1 MIHCPSCGHENAE
14 GALLCAQ
21 CGRALRLTSMDGGG
35 QPPEPL
41 EAGELTPPEPTP
53 PPPFTPP
60 VQLPGVIPPRP
71 LYEMRPMSP
80 PLPFRQPP
88 LSGKQKTARYFIG
101 IGLGF
106 LPVLVAVAF
115 VSIAGGVG
123 GDIASTL

>member
-1 MIHCPSCGHENAE
+1 
-14 GALLCAQ
+14 
-21 CGRALRLTSMDGGG
+21 
-35 QPPEPL
+35 
-41 EAGELTPPEPTP
+41 
-53 PPPFTPP
+53 
-60 VQLPGVIPPRP
+60 
-71 LYEMRPMSP
+71 MSP

-123 GDIASTL
+123 GDIASTLYNVAIYGPCLISLVVLGLMIYFLTQERLRPIGYGLLTVIVALPVIAGVSCIVLLSNSSF